1 MLLQSSNLYED
12 FRIFEVPPLCY
23 LKCRDKLKLE
33 DCRQVGILDTK
44 LLCLLFQA
52 NDAKSEP
59 AQVSSVL
66 E

>member
-12 FRIFEVPPLCY
+12 FWISEARLFCC
-23 LKCRDKLKLE
+23 LKCRDKLKLG

-44 LLCLLFQA
+44 VLCLLFQA

-59 AQVSSVL
+59 AQVNSVW